1 MDNETFKAVIT
12 GVSAV
17 LGVAIPIVII
27 LFNRVLKDG
36 DKKID
41 KLFSLCDEM
50 KNCLLDKAVQL
61 GKIETEIENLKHQA
75 ERCEK

>member
-1 MDNETFKAVIT
+1 MDNETFKTVVT
-12 GVSAV
+12 GVASV
-17 LGVAIPIVII
+17 LGVLIPVIAILISR
-27 LFNRVLKDG
+27 LLKDN
-36 DKKID
+36 DKKME

-50 KNCLLDKAVQL
+50 KNCLLDKAIQL